1 LNFAEIFN
9 IQLSF
14 QNVDYKVYPTRP
26 YEFMGTELTVSRHI
40 QSKLRKGKV
49 QESGAKNLLIRL
61 VLQGHPLW
69 GYPGDHNQRG
79 EGLDHPQSPVEEPLR
94 GPEARVRHRET
105 DQQENLRL
113 GVPSAR
119 RSPRVDPRR
128 SPQRPTGTNSR
139 WENLRDQLVKS
150 LCCSC

>member
-1 LNFAEIFN
+1 
-9 IQLSF
+9 
-14 QNVDYKVYPTRP
+14 
-26 YEFMGTELTVSRHI
+26 
-40 QSKLRKGKV
+40 
-49 QESGAKNLLIRL
+49 LIRL

-69 GYPGDHNQRG
+69 GYPGGNNQRG

-150 LCCSC
+150 CVAVVDEVLEQSQVLVQATTFGLDREVLRPRN